1 MYDYRQWKHVFKLDP
16 NKEISDEVLEQL
28 CESGTNAIIVG
39 GTDGVTLDDTLSLL
53 VRIRRYAVPVVLE
66 VSNLDAVTPGYDFYF
81 IPSVLNSSEAKWII
95 GNHQQ
100 AMKEF
105 GHLVHDDEVVMEGY
119 CILNPDSKV
128 AKLTQA
134 NCEQSIEDVVAYA
147 QVAEKLLNL
156 PIFYI
161 EYSGTYGSVEVIKEV
176 SNELNNTTLFY
187 GGGIETPE
195 QAKEMSQ
202 FANTIV
208 VGNVIYSDIK
218 VALQT
223 VQAVKKGE
231 N

>member
-28 CESGTNAIIVG
+28 CESGTDAVIVG

-66 VSNLDAVTPGYDFYF
+66 ISNLNAVTPGYDFYF
-81 IPSVLNSSEAKWII
+81 IPSVLNSSDPKWII

-100 AMKEF
+100 AMKDF
-105 GHLVHDDEVVMEGY
+105 GHLVNDDEVVMEGY

-128 AKLTQA
+128 AKLTNA
-134 NCEQSIEDVVAYA
+134 NSEQTIEDVVAYA
-147 QVAEKLLNL
+147 QVAEKLLKL

-161 EYSGTYGSVEVIKEV
+161 EYSGTYGSVEVVKEV
-176 SNELNNTTLFY
+176 SKELKNTTLFY
-187 GGGIETPE
+187 GGGITSLE
-195 QAKEMSQ
+195 QANEMSQ
-202 FANTIV
+202 YANTIV
-208 VGNVIYSDIK
+208 VGNIIYDNLK
-218 VALQT
+218 NALQT

>member
-16 NKEISDEVLEQL
+16 NKEISEEVLEQL
-28 CESGTNAIIVG
+28 CESGTDAVIVG

-66 VSNLDAVTPGYDFYF
+66 ISNLDAVTPGYDFYF
-81 IPSVLNSSEAKWII
+81 IPSVLNSSDPKWII

-100 AMKEF
+100 AMKDF
-105 GHLVHDDEVVMEGY
+105 GHLVNDDEVVMEGY

-128 AKLTQA
+128 AKLTNA
-134 NCEQSIEDVVAYA
+134 NCEQSLEDVVAYA
-147 QVAEKLLNL
+147 QVADKLLKL

-161 EYSGTYGSVEVIKEV
+161 EYSGTYGSVEVVKEV
-176 SNELNNTTLFY
+176 SKELKNTTLFY
-187 GGGIETPE
+187 GGGITSLE
-195 QAKEMSQ
+195 QANEMSQ
-202 FANTIV
+202 YANTIV
-208 VGNVIYSDIK
+208 VGNIIYDNLKI
-218 VALQT
+218 ALQT